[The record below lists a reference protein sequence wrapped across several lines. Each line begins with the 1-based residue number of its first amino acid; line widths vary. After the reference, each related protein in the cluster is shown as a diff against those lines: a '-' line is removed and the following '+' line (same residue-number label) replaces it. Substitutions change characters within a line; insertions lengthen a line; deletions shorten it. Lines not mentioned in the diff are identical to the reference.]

1 MVYIEKN
8 KKDYSYFKKNNSL
21 IAMDLSKKQKL
32 DANPKAMQQINFTR
46 STEKETSVFFIIEK
60 AKETV
65 LDFQKEELKYIGFVF
80 FRNNIKWHN
89 KTR

>member
-21 IAMDLSKKQKL
+21 ISKDLSKQQKL
-32 DANPKAMQQINFTR
+32 DANPKAMQQINFT
-46 STEKETSVFFIIEK
+46 SNTEKETSVFSITEK

-65 LDFQKEELKYIGFVF
+65 LDVQKEELKYIGFVF
-80 FRNNIKWHN
+80 FQNNIK
-89 KTR
+89 